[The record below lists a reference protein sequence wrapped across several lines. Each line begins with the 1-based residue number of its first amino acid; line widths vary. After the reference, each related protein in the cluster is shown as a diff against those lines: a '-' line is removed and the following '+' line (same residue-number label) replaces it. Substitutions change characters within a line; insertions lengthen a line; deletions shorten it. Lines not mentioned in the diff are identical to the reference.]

1 MKVCKKCNLKYGE
14 NDNFCKECGDVLE
27 ECSSVSY
34 FFKNEQNR
42 KLILYIVALLIITGS
57 FNDYNVFH
65 GILGIIFSV
74 SLMPIFYDLLGML
87 NKKMNSKFILKYYKK
102 IKIVLP
108 CLLGVIW
115 ALTIPSEP
123 IEYIKINDIDNIISV
138 NNEHKINFS
147 TNLDKINYEDF
158 NYTVSDESVATV
170 KNGVIFPKKE
180 GRVDV
185 KITSGNGIS
194 AFKIYNVKYF
204 PLEDIEMT
212 SSNMLFVGENSKIEY
227 VLKPN
232 NASNKTLTWSS
243 SDNNILYVNQA
254 GVLTAKN
261 SGNVIITAISPDGL
275 KKDFEIN
282 VIKAVNEII
291 LDNSNVRVEKG
302 KSVQI
307 KFNIEPSDIDLNSLK
322 WSSNDNNIATVE
334 NGNITGVSSGI
345 TFVTVKSLNGVSKT
359 INVEVYEIFPE
370 QIKINEYGE
379 ITLKKG
385 NTKQLN
391 TSIYPSDASDKT
403 IKWTSSNNSIVSVD
417 NGKLTAQGRG
427 EATITAK
434 TSNNKSASI
443 KVTVR
448 EQGPIKINNFI
459 YTMDSVCGVEWTW
472 SISNRSNKTINYIIM
487 EWYNSDGL
495 GNLVADNI
503 NGEYTMRLKYTGPLN
518 PGQTSSSKRNVTKF
532 YNCSYGGSYF
542 SEFVI
547 YYSDGTTETINTLKN
562 NYYDDLF

>member
-14 NDNFCKECGDVLE
+14 NDNFCKECGDILE

-42 KLILYIVALLIITGS
+42 KLTLYIVALLIVTGS

-87 NKKMNSKFILKYYKK
+87 NKKMNSKFILKYHKK

-115 ALTIPSEP
+115 AFTIPSEP
-123 IEYIKINDIDNIISV
+123 IEYIKINDVDNIISV

-147 TNLDKINYEDF
+147 TNLDKIDYKDF
-158 NYTVSDESVATV
+158 IYTVSDESVATV

-185 KITSGNGIS
+185 KITSENGIS
-194 AFKIYNVKYF
+194 VFKIYNVKYF
-204 PLEDIEMT
+204 SLEDVEMT
-212 SSNMLFVGENSKIEY
+212 SSNMVFVGENSKIEY
-227 VLKPN
+227 LLKPN
-232 NASNKTLTWSS
+232 NVSNKTLTWSS
-243 SDNNILYVNQA
+243 NDNNILYVNQD
-254 GVLTAKN
+254 GVLAAKN

-275 KKDFEIN
+275 KKDFKIK
-282 VIKAVNEII
+282 VIKPVNKIF
-291 LDNSNVRVEKG
+291 LDSSNVRVEKG

-307 KFNIEPSDIDLNSLK
+307 KFNVEPSDIDLNSLK

-359 INVEVYEIFPE
+359 INVEVYEILPE

-391 TSIYPSDASDKT
+391 TSIYPSNSSDKT

-434 TSNNKSASI
+434 TRNNKSASI

-448 EQGPIKINNFI
+448 EQGPIKINNFR
-459 YTMDSVCGVEWTW
+459 YTMDSVCGVEWTL

-487 EWYNSDGL
+487 EWHNLDKV
-495 GNLVADNI
+495 GNLVTDTI
-503 NGEYTMRLKYTGPLN
+503 NGEYKTRTKFTGPLN
-518 PGQTSSSKRNVTKF
+518 SGRTSSRVSNTRRF

-547 YYSDGTTETINTLKN
+547 YYADGTTETINTLKN

>member
-14 NDNFCKECGDVLE
+14 NDNFCKECGDILE

-42 KLILYIVALLIITGS
+42 KLTLYIVALLIVTGS

-87 NKKMNSKFILKYYKK
+87 NKKMNSKFILKYHKK

-115 ALTIPSEP
+115 AFTIPSEP
-123 IEYIKINDIDNIISV
+123 IEYIKINDVDNIISV

-147 TNLDKINYEDF
+147 TNLDKIDYKDF
-158 NYTVSDESVATV
+158 IYTVSDESVATV

-185 KITSGNGIS
+185 KITSENGIS
-194 AFKIYNVKYF
+194 VFKIYNVKYF
-204 PLEDIEMT
+204 SLEDVEMT
-212 SSNMLFVGENSKIEY
+212 SSNMVFVGENSKIEY
-227 VLKPN
+227 LLKPN
-232 NASNKTLTWSS
+232 NVSNKTLTWSS
-243 SDNNILYVNQA
+243 NDNNILYVNQD

-275 KKDFEIN
+275 KKDFKIK
-282 VIKAVNEII
+282 VIKPVNKIF
-291 LDNSNVRVEKG
+291 LDSSNVRVEKG

-307 KFNIEPSDIDLNSLK
+307 KFNVEPSDIDLNSLK

-359 INVEVYEIFPE
+359 INVEVYEILPE

-391 TSIYPSDASDKT
+391 TSIYP
-403 IKWTSSNNSIVSVD
+403 
-417 NGKLTAQGRG
+417 
-427 EATITAK
+427 TITAK
-434 TSNNKSASI
+434 TRNNKSASI

-448 EQGPIKINNFI
+448 EQGPIKINNFR
-459 YTMDSVCGVEWTW
+459 YTMDSVCGVEWTL

-487 EWYNSDGL
+487 EWHNLDKV
-495 GNLVADNI
+495 GNLVTDTI
-503 NGEYTMRLKYTGPLN
+503 NGEYKTRTKFTGPLN
-518 PGQTSSSKRNVTKF
+518 SGRTSSRVSNTRRF

-547 YYSDGTTETINTLKN
+547 YYADGTTETINTLKN